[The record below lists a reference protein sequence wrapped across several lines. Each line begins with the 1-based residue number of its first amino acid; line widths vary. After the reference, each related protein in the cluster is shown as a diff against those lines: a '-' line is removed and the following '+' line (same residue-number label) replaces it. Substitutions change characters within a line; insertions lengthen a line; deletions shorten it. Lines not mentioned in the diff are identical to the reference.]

1 MATQPK
7 TPTKRTA
14 KPAAIATPQ
23 VEAPVTEPVAEV
35 VAPQPVAAEPVV
47 EAAPAAAKPA
57 VKTTDVKVAAA
68 ATFEFPK
75 FELPKFEMPKFE
87 VAGLDLTKFEL
98 PAFEMPKFDVP
109 SLDAGEMSETLR
121 GFAEKALEQA
131 KANFDKLKL
140 ASEEAAD
147 ALEDT
152 YEATRA
158 GVVEYSNKSIDAVK
172 ANSNA
177 ALGHAKHM
185 LGVKTFAE
193 AIELQSSFVRQQ
205 YEAMS
210 AQAKELQDLATK
222 LAGEAAKPA
231 KDALG
236 KAVDLLKK
244 AD

>member
-14 KPAAIATPQ
+14 KPAATATPK
-23 VEAPVTEPVAEV
+23 VEAPVNEPVADLL
-35 VAPQPVAAEPVV
+35 AAEPVV
-47 EAAPAAAKPA
+47 EAVAAEPAAKAAPVADKP
-57 VKTTDVKVAAA
+57 TDFKVAAA
-68 ATFEFPK
+68 ASFEFPK

-87 VAGLDLTKFEL
+87 IPGLDLSKFEFPGL
-98 PAFEMPKFDVP
+98 ELPKFDVP
-109 SLDAGEMSETLR
+109 SLDAGEMSETFR

-131 KANFDKLKL
+131 KANFDKFKS

-172 ANSNA
+172 TNSNA
-177 ALGHAKHM
+177 ALGHAKDM